1 MIIKLAF
8 RNLVRMPWRT
18 VLYFLVVFFLVVAV
32 TASVFVYT
40 ACTGAKTALD
50 EAYILSRPWC
60 PGM

>member
-40 ACTGAKTALD
+40 AFSGGEKGPAPASFSW
-50 EAYILSRPWC
+50 ESRFC
-60 PGM
+60 K